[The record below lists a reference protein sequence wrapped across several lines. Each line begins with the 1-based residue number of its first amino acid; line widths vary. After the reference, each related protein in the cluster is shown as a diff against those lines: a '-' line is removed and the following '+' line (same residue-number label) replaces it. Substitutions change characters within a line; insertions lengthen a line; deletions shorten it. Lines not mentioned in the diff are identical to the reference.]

1 MFTDIDQQ
9 LFGSPCEVVMT
20 SQGYVFPIF
29 KNGSSS
35 LRKIKTSA
43 ILNQQIKRCEEIT
56 VYLREP
62 KQRYVSGMYTFV
74 KEVMR
79 ENEGLDEHTVFHMVR
94 SYLCVNR
101 HYMAQFLWIC
111 NLATYTDPNCK
122 LRLRP
127 VTDVEDLTP
136 LRLNQTSDL
145 IDPEFSKK
153 VLAEPALEAYIKLD
167 EFLLE
172 KLGQT
177 VLWSDVMVD
186 LRTVNPLL
194 YNLVF
199 GVAQRLSNVLPS
211 P

>member
-1 MFTDIDQQ
+1 
-9 LFGSPCEVVMT
+9 MT

-43 ILNQQIKRCEEIT
+43 ILNQQIKRCDEIT

-62 KQRYVSGMYTFV
+62 KQRYVSGMHTFV

-94 SYLCVNR
+94 SYLCLNR

-111 NLATYTDPNCK
+111 NLATYARPDCK
-122 LRLRP
+122 FHLRP
-127 VTDVEDLTP
+127 LSDVESLTP

-145 IDPEFSKK
+145 IDPSFREK
-153 VLAEPALEAYIKLD
+153 VLEVDSLDGYIKLD

-177 VLWSDVMVD
+177 VVWSDVMVD
-186 LRTVNPLL
+186 LRKVNPLL